1 VPNHKRRLRR
11 HGELNVR
18 KLIHGEEH
26 PYNTDAESYAPN
38 LSAAIAK
45 LNIDDATPSKRVVRA
60 LQAVRPGVRTS
71 GFKKEVLN
79 AILDDACEEVT
90 KEWRVKYLRRLKR
103 WTGPRYIEHFY
114 ERFEILA
121 SWKQRYPVVPD
132 AYLIDAAQKTVVCF
146 EIEDHHHLNPL
157 KVEHYG
163 GAWWCLEYIFWDLHL
178 ISYDIY
184 GNPRIIELPE
194 SELAA
199 KHLLDDREA
208 KKKTADT
215 TGDD

>member
-1 VPNHKRRLRR
+1 LS
-11 HGELNVR
+11 HGPPFTKTLVVSVR

-26 PYNTDAESYAPN
+26 PYNAHPEDYLTNVSLEV
-38 LSAAIAK
+38 AK
-45 LNIDDATPSKRVVRA
+45 SKIDDFTPSKRVVRA
-60 LQAVRPGVRTS
+60 LQAARPGVRIA

-79 AILDDACEEVT
+79 AIFDDACSDAP
-90 KEWRVKYLRRLKR
+90 KEWRDKYLRRLKR
-103 WTGPRYIEHFY
+103 RTGPGYLKHFY

-121 SWKQRYPVVPD
+121 SWKERYALVPD
-132 AYLIDAAQKTVVCF
+132 AYLIDSDKKTVVCF
-146 EIEDHHHLNPL
+146 EVEDQHHLSPI
-157 KVEHYG
+157 KVERYG

-199 KHLLDDREA
+199 KHLLDHREA
-208 KKKTADT
+208 RKKTLGAAD
-215 TGDD
+215 DD